1 MLSPLPWD
9 GAQAVQQNAFV
20 MDFAVDCVGHPY
32 VTSCPYDDD
41 ARMTVTRTIMC
52 FAVWAGSL

>member
-20 MDFAVDCVGHPY
+20 MDFAVDCVGKPY

-41 ARMTVTRTIMC
+41 ARMTVTRTIIS
-52 FAVWAGSL
+52 AV

>member
-20 MDFAVDCVGHPY
+20 MDFAVDCVKPY

-41 ARMTVTRTIMC
+41 ARMTVARTITC
-52 FAVWAGSL
+52 AVWAGLLT

>member
-1 MLSPLPWD
+1 MD
-9 GAQAVQQNAFV
+9 VAADVQQNAFV

-41 ARMTVTRTIMC
+41 ARMTVTRTITS
-52 FAVWAGSL
+52 AVWAGLLT